1 MNNSS
6 LFRIGGI
13 AAILGVLFL
22 FGAVAIPLLLGIGM
36 LLMALFYFALDR
48 FNGSSPLG
56 LAAVGSAAVGGIGI
70 LFTGLT
76 PSALFN
82 VLMVL
87 AFMLPA
93 LLAGLAVRGKP
104 GLPRILPI
112 VGMVGGALGIVNAI
126 VNIAGGGDWTNF
138 SNPTLT
144 LLSNLTYYP
153 GSLLV
158 AAWLVWAGVV
168 LLRAKAAP
176 QQQPA

>member
-6 LFRIGGI
+6 LFRIGGV
-13 AAILGVLFL
+13 AAILGTLLL
-22 FGAVAIPLLLGIGM
+22 FGAAAFPVLMGIGM

-48 FNGSSPLG
+48 FHGSSPLG
-56 LAAVGSAAVGGIGI
+56 LVAVGSAVVGAIGI
-70 LFTGLT
+70 LFTGIT
-76 PSALFN
+76 PSTLFN
-82 VLMVL
+82 VFMVL

-104 GLPRILPI
+104 GFPRILPI
-112 VGMVGGALGIVNAI
+112 LGIVGGALGIVNAI
-126 VNIAGGGDWTNF
+126 INIAGGGDWTNF

-153 GSLLV
+153 ATLLV
-158 AAWLVWAGVV
+158 AVWLLWSGVV